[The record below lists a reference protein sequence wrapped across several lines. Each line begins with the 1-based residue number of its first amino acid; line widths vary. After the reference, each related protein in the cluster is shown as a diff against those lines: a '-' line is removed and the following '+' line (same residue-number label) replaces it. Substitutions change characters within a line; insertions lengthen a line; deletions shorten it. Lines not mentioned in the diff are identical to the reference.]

1 MQGQWLYRP
10 PTWHPRPRRIVLP
23 TRIAGFDLDT
33 ATGFIFGDL
42 AGTFTGLARE
52 SAVDITMRV
61 YNVATGALVH
71 ETAALTTDSNGRL
84 ARYET
89 GTVARGSEYHL
100 MFIRDSD
107 GEVCA
112 GKMTAT

>member
-1 MQGQWLYRP
+1 MQAQWLYRP

-42 AGTFTGLARE
+42 VGTFTGLARE
-52 SAVDITMRV
+52 AAVDITMRV
-61 YNVATGALVH
+61 YDVATGALVH
-71 ETAALTTDSNGRL
+71 DAGTLTTDSNGRL

-89 GTVARGSEYHL
+89 SSVAVNTEYHL
-100 MFIRDSD
+100 VFIRDSD

-112 GKMTAT
+112 GKLTAT

>member
-1 MQGQWLYRP
+1 MARLGRARP
-10 PTWHPRPRRIVLP
+10 APPFLGRVPFTL
-23 TRIAGFDLDT
+23 AGFDLHT

-71 ETAALTTDSNGRL
+71 ETATLTTDSNGRL

-89 GTVARGSEYHL
+89 GSVATGTAYHL

-112 GKMTAT
+112 GKMAAT

>member
-1 MQGQWLYRP
+1 MLGGFGELLVGELLP
-10 PTWHPRPRRIVLP
+10 KLAIRRVLLK
-23 TRIAGFDLDT
+23 G
-33 ATGFIFGDL
+33 
-42 AGTFTGLARE
+42 FTGLARE

-61 YNVATGALVH
+61 YSVATGALVH

-89 GTVARGSEYHL
+89 GSVATGTAYHL